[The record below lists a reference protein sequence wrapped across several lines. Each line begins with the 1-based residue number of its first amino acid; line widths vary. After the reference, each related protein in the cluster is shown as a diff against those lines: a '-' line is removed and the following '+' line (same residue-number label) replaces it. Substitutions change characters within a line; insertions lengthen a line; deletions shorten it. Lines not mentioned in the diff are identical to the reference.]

1 RALQRLTVDGESG
14 TDPGLL
20 EGDDVGFVEAVLAPR
35 SGLIGRTLRQVG
47 FHTRFGM
54 HVVAIVREG
63 GAVETD
69 LRDEVLR
76 FGDALLLYGPRD
88 RQRALARE
96 PDLILLGEP
105 EADRPSTALAWRSV
119 AITLL
124 ALAPVVAGWLPVQ
137 LGVTAGAALMVF
149 ARCLT
154 AEEAY
159 RAVDLPTLVLVAGMM
174 SLGAALGGTGAVDLL
189 GDGVRSATGSLG
201 PRGLLSV
208 LVLATAAGA
217 QIMPGSALVVLVSPI
232 AISSA

>member
-1 RALQRLTVDGESG
+1 
-14 TDPGLL
+14 
-20 EGDDVGFVEAVLAPR
+20 
-35 SGLIGRTLRQVG
+35 
-47 FHTRFGM
+47 
-54 HVVAIVREG
+54 
-63 GAVETD
+63 
-69 LRDEVLR
+69 
-76 FGDALLLYGPRD
+76 
-88 RQRALARE
+88 
-96 PDLILLGEP
+96 DLILLGEP

-232 AISSA
+232 AISSAGLIGVSPESFVLAVAVAATSLASPVSQPAHALVMAPAGYRMSDYLRLGIPMTLLVLVLTV